1 MQSTHWKLGLLVSVL
16 HVALFIAITYLG
28 LQPLDHGAQSAKS
41 SQVIE
46 LRSADPQKRV
56 ASRSI
61 AEPSPSRAL
70 GVAQPSSVRG
80 DAAFNHAIV
89 AILHD
94 INQAMQHF
102 DRLILVKEGKIVGDH
117 AAVLGAISDLA
128 DLYQIQLD
136 AIERDG
142 LPPCVFPRASLRLNT
157 L

>member
-56 ASRSI
+56 ANRSI

-80 DAAFNHAIV
+80 DAAFISVLKLA
-89 AILHD
+89 AFAWKSFFGWPCFLD
-94 INQAMQHF
+94 L
-102 DRLILVKEGKIVGDH
+102 RL
-117 AAVLGAISDLA
+117 LGA
-128 DLYQIQLD
+128 
-136 AIERDG
+136 E
-142 LPPCVFPRASLRLNT
+142 
-157 L
+157 